1 MLDPHRKIQA
11 LIDAFVADLGEIAK
25 QIALEQLKIAFG
37 SVKLA
42 PLPRA
47 SSSSS
52 SPASAARQGRA
63 RRAQHEIEALRDKL
77 LTVISDNPGCRA
89 EDINS
94 ALGTRTPQIAQPL
107 RRLVA
112 DRLVRT
118 EGARRGT
125 RYFAAAPAEPQNGRR
140 SSAEP
145 APAARRP
152 AAEPAPAARRAPAD
166 PAPAARRP
174 PADPAPA
181 ARRPATEPA
190 ATARQAASAEEPP
203 A

>member
-11 LIDAFVADLGEIAK
+11 LIDSFVADLGELAK
-25 QIALEQLKIAFG
+25 QIALEQLKTAFG

-42 PLPRA
+42 PLRPPSASSFSASA
-47 SSSSS
+47 SSSFSS
-52 SPASAARQGRA
+52 SSAASRRSRA
-63 RRAQHEIEALRDKL
+63 RRAQHEIEALRSKL

-125 RYFAAAPAEPQNGRR
+125 RYFATGTTDVQNGRR
-140 SSAEP
+140 
-145 APAARRP
+145 PAA
-152 AAEPAPAARRAPAD
+152 AEA
-166 PAPAARRP
+166 
-174 PADPAPA
+174 
-181 ARRPATEPA
+181 
-190 ATARQAASAEEPP
+190 AASADEPP

>member
-1 MLDPHRKIQA
+1 MLDPHRKLQA
-11 LIDAFVADLGEIAK
+11 LIDSFVADLGELAK
-25 QIALEQLKIAFG
+25 QIALEQLKTAFG
-37 SVKLA
+37 RVKLA
-42 PLPRA
+42 PLPPPSA
-47 SSSSS
+47 SSSSFS
-52 SPASAARQGRA
+52 SSASSASSAAARRGRG
-63 RRAQHEIEALRDKL
+63 RRAQHEIEALRNKL

-125 RYFAAAPAEPQNGRR
+125 RYFAVGSTDGQNGRR
-140 SSAEP
+140 SAVPE
-145 APAARRP
+145 A
-152 AAEPAPAARRAPAD
+152 
-166 PAPAARRP
+166 
-174 PADPAPA
+174 
-181 ARRPATEPA
+181 
-190 ATARQAASAEEPP
+190 AASADEPP

>member
-11 LIDAFVADLGEIAK
+11 LIDSFVADLGEIAK
-25 QIALEQLKIAFG
+25 QIALEQLKTAFG

-42 PLPRA
+42 PLPPPSSSFSHSAA
-47 SSSSS
+47 SSSVAS
-52 SPASAARQGRA
+52 SAAARRGRG
-63 RRAQHEIEALRDKL
+63 RRAQHEIEALRNKL

-125 RYFAAAPAEPQNGRR
+125 RYFAIGTTDVQNGRR
-140 SSAEP
+140 P
-145 APAARRP
+145 P
-152 AAEPAPAARRAPAD
+152 AAEAAVSAD
-166 PAPAARRP
+166 
-174 PADPAPA
+174 
-181 ARRPATEPA
+181 
-190 ATARQAASAEEPP
+190 EPP

>member
-11 LIDAFVADLGEIAK
+11 LIDSFVADLGEIAK
-25 QIALEQLKIAFG
+25 QIALEQLKTAFG

-42 PLPRA
+42 PLPPP
-47 SSSSS
+47 SSSSYS
-52 SPASAARQGRA
+52 SSGSSSSAAARRSRA
-63 RRAQHEIEALRDKL
+63 RRGQHEIEALREKL

-89 EDINS
+89 EEINS

-125 RYFAAAPAEPQNGRR
+125 RYFAVGASDVQNGRR
-140 SSAEP
+140 PQASEA
-145 APAARRP
+145 
-152 AAEPAPAARRAPAD
+152 
-166 PAPAARRP
+166 
-174 PADPAPA
+174 
-181 ARRPATEPA
+181 
-190 ATARQAASAEEPP
+190 AASADEPP

>member
-11 LIDAFVADLGEIAK
+11 LIDSFVADLGELAK
-25 QIALEQLKIAFG
+25 QIALEQLKTAFG

-42 PLPRA
+42 PLPL
-47 SSSSS
+47 S
-52 SPASAARQGRA
+52 SPTSPSGSARSGRS
-63 RRAQHEIEALRDKL
+63 RRGQREIEALRSKL
-77 LTVISDNPGCRA
+77 LAVISDNPGCRA
-89 EDINS
+89 EEING

-125 RYFAAAPAEPQNGRR
+125 KYFVVGPADVQNGRR
-140 SSAEP
+140 TPDAGSQ
-145 APAARRP
+145 
-152 AAEPAPAARRAPAD
+152 AD
-166 PAPAARRP
+166 
-174 PADPAPA
+174 
-181 ARRPATEPA
+181 
-190 ATARQAASAEEPP
+190 EPP

>member
-11 LIDAFVADLGEIAK
+11 LIDSFVADLGEIAK
-25 QIALEQLKIAFG
+25 QIALEQLRTAFG

-42 PLPRA
+42 PLPPSSFSSSA
-47 SSSSS
+47 SLGSSLGSSSSS
-52 SPASAARQGRA
+52 SSSAASRRSRA
-63 RRAQHEIEALRDKL
+63 RRGQHEIEALRNKL

-125 RYFAAAPAEPQNGRR
+125 RYFAVGGNDVQNGRR
-140 SSAEP
+140 S
-145 APAARRP
+145 AA
-152 AAEPAPAARRAPAD
+152 AD
-166 PAPAARRP
+166 
-174 PADPAPA
+174 
-181 ARRPATEPA
+181 
-190 ATARQAASAEEPP
+190 ASAGPGDTP

>member
-11 LIDAFVADLGEIAK
+11 LIDSFVADLGEIAK
-25 QIALEQLKIAFG
+25 QIALDQLKIAFG

-42 PLPRA
+42 PLPPSSSSYSSSAAA
-47 SSSSS
+47 SSS
-52 SPASAARQGRA
+52 AARRNRA
-63 RRAQHEIEALRDKL
+63 RRGQHEIEALRERL

-107 RRLVA
+107 RKLVA
-112 DRLVRT
+112 ERLVRT

-125 RYFAAAPAEPQNGRR
+125 RYFAVGPPDVQNGRR
-140 SSAEP
+140 PASSE
-145 APAARRP
+145 AAVS
-152 AAEPAPAARRAPAD
+152 AD
-166 PAPAARRP
+166 
-174 PADPAPA
+174 
-181 ARRPATEPA
+181 
-190 ATARQAASAEEPP
+190 EPP

>member
-11 LIDAFVADLGEIAK
+11 LIDSFVADLGELAK

-42 PLPRA
+42 PLPPP
-47 SSSSS
+47 SSSSYS
-52 SPASAARQGRA
+52 SSASSASSVSSAAAARRSRA
-63 RRAQHEIEALRDKL
+63 RRAHHEIEALRNKL

-125 RYFAAAPAEPQNGRR
+125 RYFTVGPTDVQNGRR
-140 SSAEP
+140 PAGAE
-145 APAARRP
+145 A
-152 AAEPAPAARRAPAD
+152 
-166 PAPAARRP
+166 
-174 PADPAPA
+174 
-181 ARRPATEPA
+181 
-190 ATARQAASAEEPP
+190 AASADEPS

>member
-11 LIDAFVADLGEIAK
+11 LIDSFVAELGELAK
-25 QIALEQLKIAFG
+25 QIALEQLKTAFG

-42 PLPRA
+42 PLPPP
-47 SSSSS
+47 SSSSYSHSAS
-52 SPASAARQGRA
+52 SASVASSAAARRGRG
-63 RRAQHEIEALRDKL
+63 RRAQHEIEALRSKL

-89 EDINS
+89 EEINS

-125 RYFAAAPAEPQNGRR
+125 RYFAVGPTDGQNGRR
-140 SSAEP
+140 P
-145 APAARRP
+145 AGPEA
-152 AAEPAPAARRAPAD
+152 
-166 PAPAARRP
+166 
-174 PADPAPA
+174 
-181 ARRPATEPA
+181 
-190 ATARQAASAEEPP
+190 AASTDEPP

>member
-11 LIDAFVADLGEIAK
+11 LIDSFVADLGELAK
-25 QIALEQLKIAFG
+25 QIALEQLKTAFS

-42 PLPRA
+42 PLPPPPSSSYSSSSA

-52 SPASAARQGRA
+52 SSSSSSAASRRGRG
-63 RRAQHEIEALRDKL
+63 RRAQHEIEALRNKL

-89 EDINS
+89 EDING

-125 RYFAAAPAEPQNGRR
+125 RYFAVGSTDVQNGRR
-140 SSAEP
+140 SSAPE
-145 APAARRP
+145 A
-152 AAEPAPAARRAPAD
+152 
-166 PAPAARRP
+166 
-174 PADPAPA
+174 
-181 ARRPATEPA
+181 
-190 ATARQAASAEEPP
+190 AASADEPP

>member
-11 LIDAFVADLGEIAK
+11 LIDRFVAELGDIAK

-42 PLPRA
+42 PLPRSYSSSA

-52 SPASAARQGRA
+52 SSSSSASSSSSSSSSSAGSGSSAARRSRA
-63 RRAQHEIEALRDKL
+63 RRGQHEIEALRNKL

-89 EDINS
+89 EEING

-107 RRLVA
+107 RKLVA

-125 RYFAAAPAEPQNGRR
+125 RYFAVGASDAQNG
-140 SSAEP
+140 
-145 APAARRP
+145 RRP
-152 AAEPAPAARRAPAD
+152 AAEAAASTGG
-166 PAPAARRP
+166 
-174 PADPAPA
+174 
-181 ARRPATEPA
+181 RRPAAEAAAGAGSRRPA
-190 ATARQAASAEEPP
+190 AEAAASADEPP

>member
-11 LIDAFVADLGEIAK
+11 LIDSFVADLGELAK
-25 QIALEQLKIAFG
+25 QIALEQLKTAFG

-42 PLPRA
+42 PLPPPSSYSSKA
-47 SSSSS
+47 SSAPSGSSG
-52 SPASAARQGRA
+52 SAAARRGRG
-63 RRAQHEIEALRDKL
+63 RRAQHEIEALRNKL

-125 RYFAAAPAEPQNGRR
+125 RYFATGATDVQNGRR
-140 SSAEP
+140 PAVPEAVSA
-145 APAARRP
+145 
-152 AAEPAPAARRAPAD
+152 AD
-166 PAPAARRP
+166 
-174 PADPAPA
+174 
-181 ARRPATEPA
+181 
-190 ATARQAASAEEPP
+190 EPP

>member
-11 LIDAFVADLGEIAK
+11 LIDSFVAELGEIAK
-25 QIALEQLKIAFG
+25 QIALEQLKTAFF

-42 PLPRA
+42 PLPLSSPRSSR
-47 SSSSS
+47 SSSPSPSS
-52 SPASAARQGRA
+52 SPASRA
-63 RRAQHEIEALRDKL
+63 RRGQREIEALRSKL

-89 EDINS
+89 EDING

-112 DRLVRT
+112 ERLVRT

-125 RYFAAAPAEPQNGRR
+125 RYFTAGPADVQNGRR
-140 SSAEP
+140 QQAE
-145 APAARRP
+145 
-152 AAEPAPAARRAPAD
+152 
-166 PAPAARRP
+166 
-174 PADPAPA
+174 
-181 ARRPATEPA
+181 
-190 ATARQAASAEEPP
+190 ASASSDEPP

>member
-11 LIDAFVADLGEIAK
+11 LIDSFVADLGEIAK
-25 QIALEQLKIAFG
+25 QIALEQLKTAFG

-42 PLPRA
+42 PLPPPSSFSTSSA
-47 SSSSS
+47 SSSA
-52 SPASAARQGRA
+52 ASRRSRA
-63 RRAQHEIEALRDKL
+63 RRGQHEIEALRGKL

-125 RYFAAAPAEPQNGRR
+125 RYFAVGPTEVQNGRR
-140 SSAEP
+140 
-145 APAARRP
+145 PAA
-152 AAEPAPAARRAPAD
+152 AEA
-166 PAPAARRP
+166 
-174 PADPAPA
+174 
-181 ARRPATEPA
+181 
-190 ATARQAASAEEPP
+190 AASPDEPP

>member
-11 LIDAFVADLGEIAK
+11 LIDSFVAELGELAK
-25 QIALEQLKIAFG
+25 QIALEQLKTAFG

-42 PLPRA
+42 PLPP

-52 SPASAARQGRA
+52 FSHSAASASVASSAAARRGRG
-63 RRAQHEIEALRDKL
+63 RRAQHEIEALRSKL

-89 EDINS
+89 EEINS

-125 RYFAAAPAEPQNGRR
+125 RYFAVGPIDVQNGRR
-140 SSAEP
+140 P
-145 APAARRP
+145 AV
-152 AAEPAPAARRAPAD
+152 AD
-166 PAPAARRP
+166 AGVN
-174 PADPAPA
+174 AD
-181 ARRPATEPA
+181 
-190 ATARQAASAEEPP
+190 EPP

>member
-11 LIDAFVADLGEIAK
+11 LIDSFVADLGELAK
-25 QIALEQLKIAFG
+25 QIALEQLKTAFG

-42 PLPRA
+42 PLPPPSA
-47 SSSSS
+47 SFSSSSS
-52 SPASAARQGRA
+52 SSSSSSAAARRGRG
-63 RRAQHEIEALRDKL
+63 RRAQHEIEALRNKL

-89 EDINS
+89 EDING

-125 RYFAAAPAEPQNGRR
+125 RYFAVGPTDVQNGRR
-140 SSAEP
+140 P
-145 APAARRP
+145 AVPEA
-152 AAEPAPAARRAPAD
+152 
-166 PAPAARRP
+166 
-174 PADPAPA
+174 
-181 ARRPATEPA
+181 
-190 ATARQAASAEEPP
+190 AASADEPP

>member
-11 LIDAFVADLGEIAK
+11 LIDSFVADLGEIAK
-25 QIALEQLKIAFG
+25 QIALEQLKTAFG

-42 PLPRA
+42 PLPPPSSSSYSSSA

-52 SPASAARQGRA
+52 AARRNRA
-63 RRAQHEIEALRDKL
+63 RRGQHEIEALRERL

-107 RRLVA
+107 RKLVA
-112 DRLVRT
+112 ERMVRT

-125 RYFAAAPAEPQNGRR
+125 RYFAVGPTDVQNGRR
-140 SSAEP
+140 PPSSE
-145 APAARRP
+145 AAVS
-152 AAEPAPAARRAPAD
+152 AD
-166 PAPAARRP
+166 
-174 PADPAPA
+174 
-181 ARRPATEPA
+181 
-190 ATARQAASAEEPP
+190 EPP

>member
-1 MLDPHRKIQA
+1 MLDPHRKLQA
-11 LIDAFVADLGEIAK
+11 LIDSFVADLGEIAK
-25 QIALEQLKIAFG
+25 QIALEQLKTAFG

-42 PLPRA
+42 PLPPPSSASFSSSA
-47 SSSSS
+47 SSGSSS
-52 SPASAARQGRA
+52 AAARRGRG
-63 RRAQHEIEALRDKL
+63 RRAQHEIEALRNKL

-125 RYFAAAPAEPQNGRR
+125 RYFAVGSTDVQNGRR
-140 SSAEP
+140 P
-145 APAARRP
+145 AGPEA
-152 AAEPAPAARRAPAD
+152 
-166 PAPAARRP
+166 
-174 PADPAPA
+174 
-181 ARRPATEPA
+181 
-190 ATARQAASAEEPP
+190 AASADEPP

>member
-11 LIDAFVADLGEIAK
+11 LIDSFVAELGELAK
-25 QIALEQLKIAFG
+25 QIALEQLKTAFG

-42 PLPRA
+42 PLPP

-52 SPASAARQGRA
+52 SSSFSHSAASASMASSAAARRGRG
-63 RRAQHEIEALRDKL
+63 RRAQHEIEALRTKL

-89 EDINS
+89 EEINS

-125 RYFAAAPAEPQNGRR
+125 RYYAVGPTDVQNGRR
-140 SSAEP
+140 SAV
-145 APAARRP
+145 ADAA
-152 AAEPAPAARRAPAD
+152 ANAD
-166 PAPAARRP
+166 
-174 PADPAPA
+174 
-181 ARRPATEPA
+181 
-190 ATARQAASAEEPP
+190 EPP

>member
-11 LIDAFVADLGEIAK
+11 LIDSFVADLGEIAK
-25 QIALEQLKIAFG
+25 QIALEQLKTAFG

-42 PLPRA
+42 PLPPSSFSA
-47 SSSSS
+47 SASSGSSSS
-52 SPASAARQGRA
+52 AAARRGRG
-63 RRAQHEIEALRDKL
+63 RRAQHEIEALRGRL

-125 RYFAAAPAEPQNGRR
+125 RYFAAGPTDGQNGRR
-140 SSAEP
+140 
-145 APAARRP
+145 PAA
-152 AAEPAPAARRAPAD
+152 AEA
-166 PAPAARRP
+166 
-174 PADPAPA
+174 
-181 ARRPATEPA
+181 
-190 ATARQAASAEEPP
+190 AASPDEPP

>member
-11 LIDAFVADLGEIAK
+11 LIDSFVADLGELAK
-25 QIALEQLKIAFG
+25 QIALEQLKTAFG

-42 PLPRA
+42 PLTLSSPT
-47 SSSSS
+47 SSSG
-52 SPASAARQGRA
+52 SARPSRS
-63 RRAQHEIEALRDKL
+63 RRGQREIEALRSKL
-77 LTVISDNPGCRA
+77 LAVIADNPGCRA
-89 EDINS
+89 EDING

-125 RYFAAAPAEPQNGRR
+125 KYFAVGPADAPNG
-140 SSAEP
+140 
-145 APAARRP
+145 
-152 AAEPAPAARRAPAD
+152 RRAPAD
-166 PAPAARRP
+166 
-174 PADPAPA
+174 
-181 ARRPATEPA
+181 
-190 ATARQAASAEEPP
+190 ASAQADEPP

>member
-11 LIDAFVADLGEIAK
+11 LIDSFVADLGELAK
-25 QIALEQLKIAFG
+25 QIALEQLKTAFG

-42 PLPRA
+42 PLPPSSFSSSA
-47 SSSSS
+47 SSGSSSSAS
-52 SPASAARQGRA
+52 SAAAARRSRA
-63 RRAQHEIEALRDKL
+63 RRAQHEIEALRNKL

-107 RRLVA
+107 RKLVA
-112 DRLVRT
+112 ERLVRT

-125 RYFAAAPAEPQNGRR
+125 RYFATGPADLQNGRR
-140 SSAEP
+140 
-145 APAARRP
+145 
-152 AAEPAPAARRAPAD
+152 
-166 PAPAARRP
+166 
-174 PADPAPA
+174 
-181 ARRPATEPA
+181 PATTEA
-190 ATARQAASAEEPP
+190 AASADEPP

>member
-11 LIDAFVADLGEIAK
+11 LIDSFVADLGELAK
-25 QIALEQLKIAFG
+25 QIALEQLKTAFG

-42 PLPRA
+42 PLPPPSSYSHA
-47 SSSSS
+47 SSSASVAS
-52 SPASAARQGRA
+52 SAAGRRSRA
-63 RRAQHEIEALRDKL
+63 RRGQHEIEALRNRL

-89 EDINS
+89 EAINS

-125 RYFAAAPAEPQNGRR
+125 RYFAVGPTDVQNGRR
-140 SSAEP
+140 SSVAD
-145 APAARRP
+145 AA
-152 AAEPAPAARRAPAD
+152 AGAD
-166 PAPAARRP
+166 
-174 PADPAPA
+174 
-181 ARRPATEPA
+181 
-190 ATARQAASAEEPP
+190 EPP

>member
-11 LIDAFVADLGEIAK
+11 LIDSFVADLGEIAK
-25 QIALEQLKIAFG
+25 QIALEQLKTAFG

-47 SSSSS
+47 SSSALSAASGSS
-52 SPASAARQGRA
+52 TGARQGRA
-63 RRAQHEIEALRDKL
+63 RRGQHEIEALRSKL

-89 EDINS
+89 EEINS

-125 RYFAAAPAEPQNGRR
+125 RYFAVGAGEVQNGRR
-140 SSAEP
+140 PMVET
-145 APAARRP
+145 AAV
-152 AAEPAPAARRAPAD
+152 AD
-166 PAPAARRP
+166 
-174 PADPAPA
+174 
-181 ARRPATEPA
+181 
-190 ATARQAASAEEPP
+190 EPP